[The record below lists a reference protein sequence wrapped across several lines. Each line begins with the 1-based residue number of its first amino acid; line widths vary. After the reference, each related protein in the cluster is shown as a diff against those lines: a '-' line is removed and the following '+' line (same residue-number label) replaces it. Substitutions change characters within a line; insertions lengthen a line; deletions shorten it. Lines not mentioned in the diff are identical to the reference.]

1 MPPKSMVSVT
11 LVADFLSGL
20 RKNDEF
26 AVGNDPVSLHV
37 IRDNSETIVGLM
49 VETIVAKKGIPI
61 LSSKYAHDGWRDID
75 LTDHTSHS
83 LWLEASGSQEKGRYA
98 VVVDRNQVS
107 PAQMYAV
114 VSDKTN
120 NVLSK

>member
-1 MPPKSMVSVT
+1 MASVT
-11 LVADFLSGL
+11 LVANFLSGL
-20 RKNDEF
+20 RKNEELT
-26 AVGNDPVSLHV
+26 VGNDAVSLHV
-37 IRDNSETIVGLM
+37 IHDNSETIVALI
-49 VETIVAKKGIPI
+49 VETITAKKGIPI

-107 PAQMYAV
+107 SA
-114 VSDKTN
+114 
-120 NVLSK
+120 